1 MRNQYFQAENLPKFL
16 WFRKLLKHSSLL
28 PCPPYT
34 LNILYSEQCN
44 TLNLAIINSHLSCW
58 EHQNYFINPWSVPLG
73 IWRTIVLWLR
83 SKNFRSIL
91 TDWITPN
98 PIVADSWRPSTGS
111 WALAIRPIYRHGHP
125 RYRSAP
131 SVRRT
136 FSRICS
142 WCTRAS
148 RNTVSKT
155 SSPTRSSLPS
165 GWV

>member
-1 MRNQYFQAENLPKFL
+1 MISKIIKTFIVIITVSPLYCT
-16 WFRKLLKHSSLL
+16 S
-28 PCPPYT
+28 
-34 LNILYSEQCN
+34 NILHSEQCN
-44 TLNLAIINSHLSCW
+44 TLNLAIISSHLSYW

-73 IWRTIVLWLR
+73 IRQIIVLWLR
-83 SKNFRSIL
+83 SKNFRSIRP
-91 TDWITPN
+91 TDWIIPSN

-111 WALAIRPIYRHGHP
+111 WALAIRLIYRHGRP

-142 WCTRAS
+142 WCIRAS